1 MNISK
6 AVGKKTNEYKHIK
19 NPFVCNGE
27 FQVRLDGDK
36 PQTNLDTDY
45 IMNAHNPVNGNRY
58 LINPNN
64 DKMSFTFGTGEEKE
78 TTDFDKFDYE
88 VSAETLNK
96 KRTDGK
102 EIHKEGLPLSFIHID
117 NEEDGINWYKKN
129 YPKIPDDLLPII
141 ARYNWG
147 DPITKKAIK
156 NEKKKI
162 IKTLKKDGLK
172 VKTKEDNDNKPF
184 ILTFD

>member
-1 MNISK
+1 MKN
-6 AVGKKTNEYKHIK
+6 NE
-19 NPFVCNGE
+19 
-27 FQVRLDGDK
+27 Q
-36 PQTNLDTDY
+36 
-45 IMNAHNPVNGNRY
+45 
-58 LINPNN
+58 
-64 DKMSFTFGTGEEKE
+64 
-78 TTDFDKFDYE
+78 
-88 VSAETLNK
+88 
-96 KRTDGK
+96 
-102 EIHKEGLPLSFIHID
+102 
-117 NEEDGINWYKKN
+117 DGINWYKKH

-162 IKTLKKDGLK
+162 VKTLKKEGLQ